1 MKKKITSAFCFPGE
15 LDMRQ
20 RLSEPS
26 QSELIYDLS
35 AVLIHKG
42 TAVNSGHYV
51 AHIKDEDTGQWWE
64 FDDEQVSNL
73 GHHPFGEGSSSSPS
87 KTVETKPVH
96 PSCPEP
102 RNIVANGN
110 HVNSVEPKSSESSTN
125 INAEIFSSGDAYMLM
140 YNLRQARRD
149 SEKKDKVSGAS
160 DTEIEADTVSLHDGV
175 SLPSHLC
182 EEIKN
187 WNASYDDACQQYELN
202 KEGELDRITK
212 RRQEVRSVLSEAP
225 VRSTEEAFFWISS
238 EWLRQ
243 WADNITPP

>member
-73 GHHPFGEGSSSSPS
+73 GRHPFGEGSSSSPS

-96 PSCPEP
+96 TSCSEP

-140 YNLRQARRD
+140 YNLRQARKV

-187 WNASYDDACQQYELN
+187 WNASYDDACQKYELN
-202 KEGELDRITK
+202 KEGELDRITT

-225 VRSTEEAFFWISS
+225 VRSTEEAFFWISA

>member
-140 YNLRQARRD
+140 YNLRQARKD
-149 SEKKDKVSGAS
+149 SEKKDVASGAS

-225 VRSTEEAFFWISS
+225 VRSTEEAFFWISA